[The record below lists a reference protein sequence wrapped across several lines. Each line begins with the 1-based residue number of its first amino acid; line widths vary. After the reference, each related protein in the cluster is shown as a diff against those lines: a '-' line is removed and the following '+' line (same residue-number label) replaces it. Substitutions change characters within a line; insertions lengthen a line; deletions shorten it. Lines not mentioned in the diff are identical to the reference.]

1 MATFTA
7 PNVAV
12 AGNAIVASEHNTN
25 WTYLKNWL
33 EGVPGQ
39 TATYPGVIQGA
50 GGTISGDLA
59 VNGAFTAG
67 SYSSTGTLSSTG
79 TVSLGATDH
88 LYLNSTQH
96 SVIGLSTGTDIN
108 AQTAGSFLKDLNY
121 RANFLSAQ
129 APGGVAGPGNNVH
142 WLSRGVDVAAPAA
155 DAGNYLTESHRYSVY
170 SRRAGEG
177 WPTQGQPEEGRP
189 ESEYRLV
196 INGSM
201 AIRGDIIGHT
211 NKNESNPGTSTDY
224 LLGTGTRI
232 DCQWLNVGANVDIA
246 GELRVQTGFDYARI
260 YMGNDYDATLHDYI
274 EWNDVITVGGTNIG
288 PGFRFVHN
296 NTAHL
301 AIAQSQG
308 VLSLHAE
315 QGWPTLPGSAAV
327 INTTSNQLA
336 ISSSSIRF
344 KEDVEDLDSED
355 NWTKLRALKP
365 RTFRWKEE
373 IATPGGLD
381 YGNQIPEPGFI
392 AEEVH
397 EVAPDHVLYDAEGD
411 PIVYRE
417 KSMLAMLVKAVQ
429 DIDERLG
436 ELE

>member
-25 WTYLKNWL
+25 CTYLNNWL

-59 VNGAFTAG
+59 VNGALTAG

-96 SVIGLSTGTDIN
+96 SVIGLSTGQNIN
-108 AQTAGSFLKDLNY
+108 GETAGNWLFDHQY
-121 RANFLSAQ
+121 RAGFTAN
-129 APGGVAGPGNNVH
+129 GPGNNTH
-142 WLSRGVDVAAPAA
+142 ALSYPSDVASGAF
-155 DAGNYLTESHRYSVY
+155 AGNYDTEKHRYSVY
-170 SRRAGEG
+170 SNRAGEG
-177 WPTQGQPEEGRP
+177 YSGSAEARP

-201 AIRGDIIGHT
+201 AIRGDIIGYS
-211 NKNESNPGTSTDY
+211 NKNESVPGTSSDY
-224 LLGTGTRI
+224 GLGLGTRI
-232 DCQWLNVGANVDIA
+232 DCQWLNVGANVDIG
-246 GELRVQTGFDYARI
+246 GELRVQTAYDYARI
-260 YMGNDYDATLHDYI
+260 YMGNDYYTAEDYI
-274 EWNDVITVGGTNIG
+274 EWKDTLPTTNL
-288 PGFRFVHN
+288 PGFQFVHN
-296 NTAHL
+296 STAHL
-301 AIAQSQG
+301 TIAESQG
-308 VLSLHAE
+308 VLDLRS
-315 QGWPTLPGSAAV
+315 QSGWPTLPGSAAV

-436 ELE
+436 ALE

>member
-1 MATFTA
+1 M
-7 PNVAV
+7 
-12 AGNAIVASEHNTN
+12 
-25 WTYLKNWL
+25 
-33 EGVPGQ
+33 
-39 TATYPGVIQGA
+39 
-50 GGTISGDLA
+50 
-59 VNGAFTAG
+59 
-67 SYSSTGTLSSTG
+67 
-79 TVSLGATDH
+79 
-88 LYLNSTQH
+88 
-96 SVIGLSTGTDIN
+96 
-108 AQTAGSFLKDLNY
+108 
-121 RANFLSAQ
+121 
-129 APGGVAGPGNNVH
+129 
-142 WLSRGVDVAAPAA
+142 AAPAA
-155 DAGNYLTESHRYSVY
+155 DAGNYLSESHRYSVY

-211 NKNESNPGTSTDY
+211 NKNESNPGTSSDY

-232 DCQWLNVGANVDIA
+232 DCQWLNVGANVDIG
-246 GELRVQTGFDYARI
+246 GELRVQTAYDYARI
-260 YMGNDYDATLHDYI
+260 YMGNDYYTAEDYI
-274 EWNDVITVGGTNIG
+274 EWKDTLPTTNL
-288 PGFRFVHN
+288 PGFQFVHN
-296 NTAHL
+296 STAHL
-301 AIAQSQG
+301 TIAESQG
-308 VLSLHAE
+308 VLDLRS
-315 QGWPTLPGSAAV
+315 QSGWPTLPGSAAV

-436 ELE
+436 ALE